1 MKETTSL
8 DTRAF
13 SIVEEATGVYTWL
26 TSEGCYGSSTD
37 PVKARQ
43 EAIIQIFKEEIA
55 LAPERLCILR
65 GEIPIFYNRLAQK
78 LRAKKDCSI
87 DRSRSYRI
95 KIDETLTIEIAVIQ

>member
-8 DTRAF
+8 DTKAF
-13 SIVEEATGVYTWL
+13 SIVEDTTGVYTWL
-26 TSEGCYGSSTD
+26 TSGGYYGSCTE

-65 GEIPIFYNRLAQK
+65 GEIPIFYNRLAEK
-78 LRAKKDCSI
+78 LRAKKDCCI
-87 DRSRSYRI
+87 DRSRSYPI
-95 KIDETLTIEIAVIQ
+95 KIDETLTIEIAVVR

>member
-43 EAIIQIFKEEIA
+43 EAILQIFKEEIA

-65 GEIPIFYNRLAQK
+65 GEIPIFYNRLAEK
-78 LRAKKDCSI
+78 LKSKQECSI
-87 DRSRSYRI
+87 DRSLSYQI
-95 KIDETLTIEIAVIQ
+95 KIDETLMIEIAVVR

>member
-8 DTRAF
+8 DTKAF
-13 SIVEEATGVYTWL
+13 SIVEEQTGIYTWL
-26 TSEGCYGSSTD
+26 TSGGNYGSSTE

-65 GEIPIFYNRLAQK
+65 GEIPIFYNRLAEK
-78 LRAKKDCSI
+78 LRAKKECCI
-87 DRSRSYRI
+87 DKSRSYSI
-95 KIDETLTIEIAVIQ
+95 KIDETLTIEIAVVH